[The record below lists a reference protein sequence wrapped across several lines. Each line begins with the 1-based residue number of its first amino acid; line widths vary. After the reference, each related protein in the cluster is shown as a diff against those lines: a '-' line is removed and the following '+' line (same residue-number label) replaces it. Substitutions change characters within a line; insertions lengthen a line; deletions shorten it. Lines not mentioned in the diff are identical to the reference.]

1 MKKFLSSAMLAVS
14 MLVFTPNCEAT
25 DVWVDHWNYEDV
37 DIFVMDDTIASDSNA
52 HGRGFTVSTKE
63 VKNGTL
69 QRVIHWHFFIG
80 KGSWAYTASSMD
92 PNIAPRVLPRDTIF
106 EFCMNQLGWFYRTN
120 NGYYD

>member
-14 MLVFTPNCEAT
+14 MLGFPPHCEAT

-63 VKNGTL
+63 VKNGKL
-69 QRVIHWHFFIG
+69 QRVINWCFDNG
-80 KGSWAYTASSMD
+80 KGWRYSSSRMD
-92 PNIAPRVLPRDTIF
+92 PRITSRVIPRNNIF
-106 EFCMNQLGWFYRTN
+106 EFCMNRLGWSYSIN